1 MHYKIVA
8 DSSADLKS
16 LGSFPY
22 ASAPLKIITSEKE
35 YVDDADLNVEGMV
48 MDLLSYKGKS
58 STACPGVGDWLETFG
73 DAERIFCLTI
83 SGSLSG
89 SYNSARMAKQDYEE
103 KHPDRRVH
111 VIDTLSTGPE
121 MKLIMEKII
130 ELVQA
135 GADFDTI
142 CTEIESYRKRTHLL
156 FMLESLKN
164 LANNGRVNVAVAKVI
179 GLLGIRMVGKASDEG
194 TLQPLDKCRGE
205 QSALRAI
212 VKRLYEMGYQG
223 GKLCISHCLNE
234 AAALQLKAQILKDFI
249 SAKIEIYKTGG
260 LCSFY
265 AEKGGML
272 IGFET

>member
-212 VKRLYEMGYQG
+212 VKRLCEMGYQG